1 MVSRAIHLD
10 RANKPRVKNR
20 NGFVTTSFQ
29 NKSILLVE
37 SKTKTG
43 SKHFHSNNMSKK
55 YNFKL
60 IHGTF
65 TGSEA
70 TRMLFDLIGS
80 KINFHTME
88 NFSSRERLGQDA
100 PFSDSRVSDLKK
112 VKAELQEFFKGDDKK
127 ELKLKIEDCVKI
139 TILE

>member
-1 MVSRAIHLD
+1 M
-10 RANKPRVKNR
+10 
-20 NGFVTTSFQ
+20 
-29 NKSILLVE
+29 E

-43 SKHFHSNNMSKK
+43 SKNLHPNNMSKE
-55 YNFKL
+55 YDFKL

>member
-1 MVSRAIHLD
+1 M
-10 RANKPRVKNR
+10 
-20 NGFVTTSFQ
+20 
-29 NKSILLVE
+29 E
-37 SKTKTG
+37 SKTKSG
-43 SKHFHSNNMSKK
+43 SKHFHPNNMNKK

-80 KINFHTME
+80 KINFHNME

-100 PFSDSRVSDLKK
+100 PFSESRVRDLKK
-112 VKAELQEFFKGDDKK
+112 VKSELQEFFRGDDTK